1 MNKRIEELSE
11 QADLYA
17 RSDNSSMLFEN
28 YQKRYTEKFAELIVR
43 ECVALAID
51 EEERFASFDPT
62 EYNNLNTI
70 HLANAMD
77 NYQALIIK
85 HFGIDK

>member
-1 MNKRIEELSE
+1 MNDRIRELAE

-43 ECVALAID
+43 ECSQMVHNSHPDDLP
-51 EEERFASFDPT
+51 FVGGKMLT
-62 EYNNLNTI
+62 
-70 HLANAMD
+70 
-77 NYQALIIK
+77 
-85 HFGIDK
+85 HFGVEE

>member
-1 MNKRIEELSE
+1 MNKRIRELAE

-43 ECVALAID
+43 ECMQVA
-51 EEERFASFDPT
+51 
-62 EYNNLNTI
+62 NTYQNRGGNI
-70 HLANAMD
+70 YVD
-77 NYQALIIK
+77 NKIAE
-85 HFGIDK
+85 HFGVEE

>member
-1 MNKRIEELSE
+1 MTPRVQELSD

-28 YQKRYTEKFAELIVR
+28 YQKRYMEKFAELIVR
-43 ECVALAID
+43 ECIMLAVD

-62 EYNNLNTI
+62 EYNNLDTMD
-70 HLANAMD
+70 LAYSME
-77 NYQALIIK
+77 NYQALVIK

>member
-1 MNKRIEELSE
+1 MTPRVQELSD

-28 YQKRYTEKFAELIVR
+28 YQKRYMEKFAELIVR
-43 ECVALAID
+43 ECIMLAID

-77 NYQALIIK
+77 NYQALVIN